1 MALTAKTFVYDLLTN
16 QRHTRWIAPLL
27 ILGDALLCALVIWKI
42 AYTEIDW
49 STYMQQVSL
58 YISGERDY
66 PLIKGSTGPLV
77 YPAAHVYIY
86 TLLYHLTD
94 EGRDILLGQALF
106 AVLYLATLA
115 VVVACY
121 RQTGAPPYLFPLL
134 ALSKRLHS
142 IFVLRMFNDGVATF
156 AMWLAIYLCLRRSW
170 TAGIAV
176 WSFGVAIKMTLVLLV
191 PAIAVITLLSLG
203 LVRSISL
210 GAMAVLIQ
218 VLLAVPFLQTNTTGY
233 LSRAFELSRQ
243 FLFKWTVNWRFVG
256 EETFLSREFSVGLI
270 VLHISLLAIF
280 FGNWVKPS
288 GSNMVRFLQDT
299 LQGRQ
304 KTVPLS
310 KSFTMTVMLSSLAIG
325 LLCARSLHYQFFAYL
340 AWATPFLL
348 WRAGIHPVLIYAVWA
363 LQEWA
368 WNVFPSTNASSAVV
382 VLSLAVQVFGVLF
395 NGSSEVD
402 KKSDKGS
409 SRDKA
414 TVQK

>member
-1 MALTAKTFVYDLLTN
+1 MALTAKTFVYDVLTN
-16 QRHTRWIAPLL
+16 PRHTRWIAPLL

-49 STYMQQVSL
+49 TTYMQQVSL

-86 TLLYHLTD
+86 TLLYHVTD
-94 EGRDILLGQALF
+94 QGRDILLGQALF

-115 VVVACY
+115 VVVSCY

-142 IFVLRMFNDGVATF
+142 IFVLRLFNDGFAAF
-156 AMWLAIYLCLRRSW
+156 AMWVAIYLCLKRRW
-170 TAGIAV
+170 VAGIAV
-176 WSFGVAIKMTLVLLV
+176 WSVGVAIKMTLVLLV
-191 PAIAVITLLSLG
+191 PAIAAITLLSLG
-203 LVRSISL
+203 LARSISL
-210 GAMAVLIQ
+210 GVMAILVQI
-218 VLLAVPFLQTNTTGY
+218 LLAVPFLQVNATGY

-243 FLFKWTVNWRFVG
+243 FMFKWTVNWRFVG
-256 EETFLSREFSVGLI
+256 EETFLSKEFSLALL

-280 FGNWVKPS
+280 FTSWVKPS
-288 GSNMVRFLQDT
+288 GTNVVRFLQDT

-304 KTVPLS
+304 QTVPLS

-368 WNVFPSTNASSAVV
+368 WNVYPSTDASSAIV
-382 VLSLAVQVFGVLF
+382 VLSLAVQVFGVLL
-395 NGSSEVD
+395 NGSSRVE
-402 KKSDKGS
+402 KTTGPSRSKS
-409 SRDKA
+409 
-414 TVQK
+414 TVQ

>member
-1 MALTAKTFVYDLLTN
+1 MALKAKSFVYDVLTN
-16 QRHTRWIAPLL
+16 QRHTKWIAPLL

-42 AYTEIDW
+42 ACKSRVQVSRTEPGPANQPTTTDTEIDW
-49 STYMQQVSL
+49 STLNRS
-58 YISGERDY
+58 
-66 PLIKGSTGPLV
+66 LV

-94 EGRDILLGQALF
+94 EGRDIFLGQALF
-106 AVLYLATLA
+106 AMLYLATLA

-156 AMWLAIYLCLRRSW
+156 AMWLAIYLCLRRNW

-218 VLLAVPFLQTNTTGY
+218 VLLAVPFLQANTTGY

-243 FLFKWTVNWRFVG
+243 FMFKWTVNWRFVG
-256 EETFLSREFSVGLI
+256 EETFLSREFSVGLL

-280 FGNWVKPS
+280 FINWVKPS
-288 GSNMVRFLQDT
+288 GSNVVRFLQDT

-304 KTVPLS
+304 KTVSLS
-310 KSFTMTVMLSSLAIG
+310 KSFTMTVLLSSLAIG

-368 WNVFPSTNASSAVV
+368 WNVFP
-382 VLSLAVQVFGVLF
+382 
-395 NGSSEVD
+395 
-402 KKSDKGS
+402 
-409 SRDKA
+409 
-414 TVQK
+414 

>member
-1 MALTAKTFVYDLLTN
+1 MASKATSLVYEVLTN
-16 QRHTRWIAPLL
+16 PKHTKWIGPLL

-66 PLIKGSTGPLV
+66 TKIKGSTGPLV

-86 TLLYHLTD
+86 TLLYHVT
-94 EGRDILLGQALF
+94 EGGRDILLGQALF
-106 AVLYLATLA
+106 AILYLATLA
-115 VVVACY
+115 VVIACY

-134 ALSKRLHS
+134 TLSKRLHS
-142 IFVLRMFNDGVATF
+142 IFVLRMFNDGVAAF
-156 AMWLAIYLCLRRSW
+156 AMWVAIYLCLKRKW

-191 PAIAVITLLSLG
+191 PAIAVVTLLGLG
-203 LVRSISL
+203 LARSISL

-218 VLLAVPFLQTNTTGY
+218 VLLAVPFLRANATGY
-233 LSRAFELSRQ
+233 LSRSFELSRQ
-243 FLFKWTVNWRFVG
+243 FLFKWTVNWRFMG
-256 EETFLSREFSVGLI
+256 EEAFLSRDFSLALLLFHVS
-270 VLHISLLAIF
+270 VLGIF

-288 GSNMVRFLQDT
+288 GKGSVQFVRDT
-299 LQGRQ
+299 ILRRQ
-304 KTVPLS
+304 KTVALS
-310 KSFTMTVMLSSLAIG
+310 NSFIMTVILSSLAVG

-348 WRAGIHPVLIYAVWA
+348 WRAGLHPVMIYVVWA

-368 WNVFPSTNASSAVV
+368 WNVFPSTNGSSAVV
-382 VLSLAVQVFGVLF
+382 VLSLAVQAFGVLF
-395 NGSSEVD
+395 NGSDEIKRTGETVT
-402 KKSDKGS
+402 
-409 SRDKA
+409 SRPI
-414 TVQK
+414 VRE

>member
-1 MALTAKTFVYDLLTN
+1 MALTAQSFVYDVLTN

-66 PLIKGSTGPLV
+66 LLIKGSTGPLV

-86 TLLYHLTD
+86 TLLYHLTN

-121 RQTGAPPYLFPLL
+121 RQTGAPPYIFPLL

-156 AMWLAIYLCLRRSW
+156 AMWLAIYLCLRRRW

-203 LVRSISL
+203 LARSISL
-210 GAMAVLIQ
+210 GVMAVLIQ
-218 VLLAVPFLQTNTTGY
+218 VLLAVPFLQTNSIGY

-243 FLFKWTVNWRFVG
+243 FLFKWTVNWRLVG
-256 EETFLSREFSVGLI
+256 EETFLSREFSVGLL

-280 FGNWVKPS
+280 FRNWVKPS
-288 GSNMVRFLQDT
+288 GSNVVRFLQDT

-348 WRAGIHPVLIYAVWA
+348 WRAGIHPVLIYALWA

-409 SRDKA
+409 SRGKA
-414 TVQK
+414 VVQK

>member
-1 MALTAKTFVYDLLTN
+1 MALKAKSFVYDVLTN
-16 QRHTRWIAPLL
+16 QRHTKWIAPLL

-42 AYTEIDW
+42 ACKSRVQVSRTEPGPANQPTTTDTEIDW

-156 AMWLAIYLCLRRSW
+156 AMWLAIYLCLRRNW

-203 LVRSISL
+203 LARSISL

-218 VLLAVPFLQTNTTGY
+218 V
-233 LSRAFELSRQ
+233 
-243 FLFKWTVNWRFVG
+243 
-256 EETFLSREFSVGLI
+256 
-270 VLHISLLAIF
+270 
-280 FGNWVKPS
+280 
-288 GSNMVRFLQDT
+288 GS
-299 LQGRQ
+299 
-304 KTVPLS
+304 
-310 KSFTMTVMLSSLAIG
+310 
-325 LLCARSLHYQFFAYL
+325 
-340 AWATPFLL
+340 
-348 WRAGIHPVLIYAVWA
+348 
-363 LQEWA
+363 
-368 WNVFPSTNASSAVV
+368 
-382 VLSLAVQVFGVLF
+382 
-395 NGSSEVD
+395 
-402 KKSDKGS
+402 
-409 SRDKA
+409 
-414 TVQK
+414 

>member
-1 MALTAKTFVYDLLTN
+1 MALTAQSFVYDVLTN

-66 PLIKGSTGPLV
+66 LLIKGSTGPLV

-86 TLLYHLTD
+86 TLLYHLTN

-156 AMWLAIYLCLRRSW
+156 AMWLAIYLCLRRRW

-203 LVRSISL
+203 LARSISL
-210 GAMAVLIQ
+210 GVMAVLIQ
-218 VLLAVPFLQTNTTGY
+218 V
-233 LSRAFELSRQ
+233 
-243 FLFKWTVNWRFVG
+243 
-256 EETFLSREFSVGLI
+256 
-270 VLHISLLAIF
+270 
-280 FGNWVKPS
+280 
-288 GSNMVRFLQDT
+288 GS
-299 LQGRQ
+299 
-304 KTVPLS
+304 
-310 KSFTMTVMLSSLAIG
+310 
-325 LLCARSLHYQFFAYL
+325 
-340 AWATPFLL
+340 
-348 WRAGIHPVLIYAVWA
+348 
-363 LQEWA
+363 
-368 WNVFPSTNASSAVV
+368 
-382 VLSLAVQVFGVLF
+382 
-395 NGSSEVD
+395 
-402 KKSDKGS
+402 
-409 SRDKA
+409 
-414 TVQK
+414 